1 MSVLILI
8 ATESLTYIVTTTLAF
23 FELVIHLS
31 VIHGVLQ
38 QIGLIIETLRL
49 NTNHIPPCWVQVVL
63 V

>member
-38 QIGLIIETLRL
+38 QIGLII
-49 NTNHIPPCWVQVVL
+49 
-63 V
+63 